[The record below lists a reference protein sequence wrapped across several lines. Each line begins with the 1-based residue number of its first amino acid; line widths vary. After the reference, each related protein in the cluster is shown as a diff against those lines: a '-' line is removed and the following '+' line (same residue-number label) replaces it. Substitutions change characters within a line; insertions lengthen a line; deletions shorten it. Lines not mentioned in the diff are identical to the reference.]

1 MVFQKKKKS
10 DEETDDWI
18 IRSLDLLS
26 PFDADFISD
35 HLRRKTKS
43 EIEYRLNDIQFR
55 REAAE
60 FKKIP
65 TFVFEIIFIRD
76 RVVAHKCLMLLTA
89 AEVSDILKQST
100 VDSLSIFPICSL
112 YFNQIKLFVY
122 FCDTYVS
129 CLFTS

>member
-89 AEVSDILKQST
+89 AEVSDLSHLKQSI
-100 VDSLSIFPICSL
+100 VDRLNILDNSVALQ
-112 YFNQIKLFVY
+112 N
-122 FCDTYVS
+122 
-129 CLFTS
+129 

>member
-35 HLRRKTKS
+35 HLGRKTKS

-89 AEVSDILKQST
+89 AEVSDILNQSI
-100 VDSLSIFPICSL
+100 VDRLNILDNSVALQ
-112 YFNQIKLFVY
+112 N
-122 FCDTYVS
+122 
-129 CLFTS
+129 